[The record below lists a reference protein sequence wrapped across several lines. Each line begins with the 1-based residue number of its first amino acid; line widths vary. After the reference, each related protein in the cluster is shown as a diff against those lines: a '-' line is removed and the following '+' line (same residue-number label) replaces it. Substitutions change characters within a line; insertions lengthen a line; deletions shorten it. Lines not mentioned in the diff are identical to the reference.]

1 MLRLAR
7 SHAKGLADLLNYAA
21 LVEEG
26 ICLLKD
32 GAFLAA
38 WTYAGPDMDS
48 ASHEE
53 LAVLSS
59 QVNAALARLGN
70 GWMLHVDAIRQ
81 PSGAYPEAGA
91 FPDPTTR
98 LIDEERQDQYTA
110 EAAHYE
116 SRYCLALTYR
126 PPADVEARFSALFFE
141 GDRDVRHGWGHIL
154 EIFRKTIADM
164 EDALSARLSL
174 SRLDST
180 TLLTYLHTCITG
192 FRHPVRVPR
201 IPMYLDAILASQDLY
216 GGFQPRIGE
225 LHLRVIG
232 LTSFPVESVPEMLSF
247 LNRLPV
253 EFRWSNRFI
262 FLDPAHAERALKVY
276 RRNWFQKR
284 HGLVGLLKE
293 SFNFGTATF
302 ANRDAVAMAEDA
314 DDAVGEASANAVR
327 FGYYTCTLLLFE
339 RDRAVLE
346 ATAREV
352 LKQLQHHG
360 FGARIEEANA
370 LEAWLGSLPGHGYQN
385 VRRPMLHTLN
395 LADLLPLT
403 SIWPGLEGNPC
414 PAYPKGSPSLL
425 YAATAGA
432 TPFRLNLHVSD
443 VGHTLILGPTGS
455 GKSTLVGLLMAQFF
469 RYPTAQVFLFDK
481 DYSAYVLAHACD
493 AEYYDVLGEAD
504 RPLSFYPLATL
515 DTLADRVW
523 AQEWLE
529 VLLGLQGVQITPG
542 QRKAL
547 YRGLELLAASPSRT
561 LTDLVN
567 TLQDHQLRDG
577 LNHYT
582 LAGGLGGLLDAKAD
596 SLGASPFQVF
606 EIGHLMNLGE
616 KNLVPILLY
625 LFHQVERRL
634 REERPSLLIIE
645 EAWITALNSVFGQKV
660 EEWLRTLRKK
670 NTSVVFVS
678 QSLADVVGS
687 TRRDIILE
695 SCPTKIFLPNPE
707 AENEQVRRLYQSVG
721 LNSRQIQMLAAAIP
735 KRQYYYTSPLGRRLI
750 NLGLGPVALSFVG
763 MAGRE
768 AVVNVNGLMAA
779 HGSAWPA
786 EWLLARG
793 LGGAAEAWRRLAG
806 KENARC

>member
-1 MLRLAR
+1 MILAR
-7 SHAKGLADLLNYAA
+7 AHPKGLADLLNYAA
-21 LVEEG
+21 LVDEG
-26 ICLLKD
+26 VCLLKD

-70 GWMLHVDAIRQ
+70 GWMLHLDAVRQ
-81 PSGAYPEAGA
+81 PSVGYPENGA

-98 LIDEERQDQYTA
+98 LIDDERRGQYTA
-110 EAAHYE
+110 EGAHYE
-116 SRYCLALTYR
+116 SQYFLSLTYR
-126 PPADVEARFSALFFE
+126 PPADVEARLSALFFE
-141 GDRDVRHGWGHIL
+141 GDGGARQGWEHVL
-154 EIFRKTIADM
+154 EIFRKAIADM

-174 SRLDST
+174 VRLDSSA
-180 TLLTYLHTCITG
+180 LLTHLHTCITG
-192 FRHPVRVPR
+192 LRHRVRVPA
-201 IPMYLDAILASQDLY
+201 IPMYLDGVVATQDLY

-225 LHLRVIG
+225 HHLRVIG
-232 LTSFPVESVPEMLSF
+232 ITGFPIESAPDMLSF

-253 EFRWSNRFI
+253 EFRWSSRFI

-293 SFNFGTATF
+293 SFNFGTTTF

-314 DDAVGEASANAVR
+314 DEAVAEASGNAVR
-327 FGYYTCTLLLFE
+327 FGYYTCTLLLFD
-339 RDRAVLE
+339 RDRAVLD

-360 FGARIEEANA
+360 FGARIEEANG

-403 SIWPGLEGNPC
+403 SIWPGLERNPC
-414 PAYPKGSPSLL
+414 PFYPKGSPSLL

-443 VGHTLILGPTGS
+443 VGHTLVLGPTGS
-455 GKSTLVGLLMAQFF
+455 GKSTLIGLLMAQFF
-469 RYPTAQVFLFDK
+469 RYPDAQVFLFDK
-481 DYSAYVLAHACD
+481 DYSSYVLAHACG
-493 AEYYDVLGEAD
+493 AEYYDILGESE
-504 RPLSFYPLATL
+504 RPLSFYPLAEL

-529 VLLGLQGVQITPG
+529 ILLALQGVQATPG

-547 YRGLELLAASPSRT
+547 YRALELLAASPSRT

-567 TLQDHQLRDG
+567 TLQDHQLREG
-577 LNHYT
+577 FNHYT
-582 LAGGLGGLLDAKAD
+582 LAGGLGGLLDAKDD
-596 SLGASPFQVF
+596 SLGTGAFQVF

-625 LFHQVERRL
+625 LFHRIERRL

-645 EAWITALNSVFGQKV
+645 EAWITALSTMFGQKV

-670 NTSVVFVS
+670 NTAVVFVS

-707 AENEQVRRLYQSVG
+707 AENEQVRRLYHSIG
-721 LNSRQIQMLAAAIP
+721 LNSRQIQMLAMAVP
-735 KRQYYYTSPLGRRLI
+735 KRQYYYVSPLGRRLI
-750 NLGLGPVALSFVG
+750 TLGLGPVALSYVG

-768 AVVNVNGLMAA
+768 AILNVNELMKTR
-779 HGSAWPA
+779 GQEWPA
-786 EWLLARG
+786 EWLKARA
-793 LGGAAEAWRRLAG
+793 LPQAAEAWRRFAQ
-806 KENARC
+806 EVNER

>member
-1 MLRLAR
+1 MLGLTRA
-7 SHAKGLADLLNYAA
+7 HPKGLADLLNYAA
-21 LVEEG
+21 LIDEG

-32 GAFLAA
+32 GAFLAG
-38 WTYAGPDMDS
+38 WLYAGPDMDS
-48 ASHEE
+48 ASPEE

-59 QVNAALARLGN
+59 QVNSALARLGN
-70 GWMLHVDAIRQ
+70 GWMLHVDAIRR
-81 PSGAYPEAGA
+81 PSVGYPHRGA

-98 LIDEERQDQYTA
+98 LIDDERRAHYTA

-116 SRYCLALTYR
+116 SQYCLALTYR
-126 PPADVEARFSALFFE
+126 PPADVEARLSALFFE
-141 GDRDVRHGWGHIL
+141 GDRDVRQGWGHVL
-154 EIFRKTIADM
+154 EIFRKTVADM

-174 SRLDST
+174 SRLGSAA
-180 TLLTYLHTCITG
+180 LLTYLHTCITG
-192 FRHPVRVPR
+192 LRHPVRVPT
-201 IPMYLDAILASQDLY
+201 IPMYLDAVLASQDIY

-225 LHLRVIG
+225 QHLRVIG
-232 LTSFPVESVPEMLSF
+232 ITSFPLESAPEMLSF

-253 EFRWSNRFI
+253 DFRWSNRFI
-262 FLDPAHAERALKVY
+262 FLDPAQAERALKIY

-293 SFNFGTATF
+293 SFNFGTTTF

-314 DDAVGEASANAVR
+314 DEAVGEASANTVR
-327 FGYYTCTLLLFE
+327 FGYYTSALLLFD
-339 RDRAVLE
+339 RDRAALE
-346 ATAREV
+346 ANAREV

-403 SIWPGLEGNPC
+403 SIWPGLETNPC

-455 GKSTLVGLLMAQFF
+455 GKSTLVELLMAQFF
-469 RYPTAQVFLFDK
+469 RYPGAQVFLFDK
-481 DYSAYVLAHACD
+481 DYSAYVLAHACG
-493 AEYYDVLGEAD
+493 AEYYDILGEGD
-504 RPLSFYPLATL
+504 RPLSFYPLAAL

-529 VLLGLQGVQITPG
+529 VLLGLQRVQVTPA

-547 YRGLELLAASPSRT
+547 NRALELMAASPSRT

-567 TLQDHQLRDG
+567 TLQDHELRDG

-582 LAGGLGGLLDAKAD
+582 LAGGLGGLLDAKDD
-596 SLGASPFQVF
+596 SLGDGAFQVF
-606 EIGHLMNLGE
+606 EIGHLMNLGD

-625 LFHQVERRL
+625 LFHRVECRL
-634 REERPSLLIIE
+634 REERPSLLIVE

-670 NTSVVFVS
+670 NTAVVFVS
-678 QSLADVVGS
+678 QSLADVIGS

-707 AENEQVRRLYQSVG
+707 AQAEHVRRLYQSMG
-721 LNSRQIQMLAAAIP
+721 LNARQIDMLATAIP

-750 NLGLGPVALSFVG
+750 SLGLGPVALSFVG
-763 MAGRE
+763 TAGRE
-768 AVVNVNGLMAA
+768 AIVNVNTLTTT
-779 HGSAWPA
+779 HGRAWPA
-786 EWLLARG
+786 EWLRTRG
-793 LGGAAEAWRRLAG
+793 FQEAADGWRRLI
-806 KENARC
+806 EEES

>member
-1 MLRLAR
+1 MSWLRR
-7 SHAKGLADLLNYAA
+7 S
-21 LVEEG
+21 
-26 ICLLKD
+26 
-32 GAFLAA
+32 
-38 WTYAGPDMDS
+38 
-48 ASHEE
+48 
-53 LAVLSS
+53 SS
-59 QVNAALARLGN
+59 TMRLT
-70 GWMLHVDAIRQ
+70 
-81 PSGAYPEAGA
+81 E
-91 FPDPTTR
+91 
-98 LIDEERQDQYTA
+98 EERRSKYMA
-110 EAAHYE
+110 EGAHYE

-126 PPADVEARFSALFFE
+126 PPADGGARLSALFFE
-141 GDRDVRHGWGHIL
+141 GDRDLRQGWGHIL

-164 EDALSARLSL
+164 EDALAARLSL
-174 SRLDST
+174 SRLDSPA
-180 TLLTYLHTCITG
+180 LLTYLHTCITG
-192 FRHPVRVPR
+192 LRHPVRVPK
-201 IPMYLDAILASQDLY
+201 IPMYLDGVLASQDLY
-216 GGFQPRIGE
+216 GGFQPQIGA

-232 LTSFPVESVPEMLSF
+232 IPSFPPESMPEMLGF
-247 LNRLPV
+247 LTRLPV
-253 EFRWSNRFI
+253 EFRWSTRFI
-262 FLDPAHAERALKVY
+262 FLDTAAVERALKVY

-284 HGLVGLLKE
+284 HRLVGLLKE

-314 DDAVGEASANAVR
+314 DEAVAEASANAVR
-327 FGYYTCTLLLFE
+327 FGYYACPLLLFD

-443 VGHTLILGPTGS
+443 VGHTLVLGPTGS

-469 RYPTAQVFLFDK
+469 RYPEAQVFLFDK
-481 DYSAYVLAHACD
+481 DYSAYVLAHACG
-493 AEYYDVLGEAD
+493 AEYYDILGEGD

-523 AQEWLE
+523 GQEWLE
-529 VLLGLQGVQITPG
+529 VLLGLQSVDAAPG

-547 YRGLELLAASPSRT
+547 YRALELLASSPSRT

-582 LAGGLGGLLDAKAD
+582 LAGALGGLLDAKDD
-596 SLGASPFQVF
+596 SLGTSAVQGF

-616 KNLVPILLY
+616 KHLVPILLY
-625 LFHQVERRL
+625 LFHRVEGRL
-634 REERPSLLIIE
+634 REERPGLLIIE
-645 EAWITALNSVFGQKV
+645 EAWMTALNTVFGQKV
-660 EEWLRTLRKK
+660 EEWRRTLRKK
-670 NTSVVFVS
+670 NT
-678 QSLADVVGS
+678 
-687 TRRDIILE
+687 
-695 SCPTKIFLPNPE
+695 
-707 AENEQVRRLYQSVG
+707 
-721 LNSRQIQMLAAAIP
+721 
-735 KRQYYYTSPLGRRLI
+735 
-750 NLGLGPVALSFVG
+750 
-763 MAGRE
+763 
-768 AVVNVNGLMAA
+768 AV
-779 HGSAWPA
+779 
-786 EWLLARG
+786 LL
-793 LGGAAEAWRRLAG
+793 
-806 KENARC
+806 